1 MTKDQFWQM
10 GLSEGDK
17 EPSQDAAGPDRPHDY
32 CWYVIEH
39 INRGEVRRDY
49 QLPLEEAVRLYAGL
63 DSADKRLGVTR
74 DGIASVDLA
83 VSLDGQERLCDGWQ
97 RLDSFAR
104 DPVVAGAAELIRQ
117 TLEEQ
122 TVDAELYDL
131 CGMDPDEDQGP
142 SMNEMNL

>member
-17 EPSQDAAGPDRPHDY
+17 EPSHDAGPDEPHDY

-49 QLPLEEAVRLYAGL
+49 QLPLEEAARLYAGL
-63 DSADKRLGVTR
+63 DSADKRLGVTK

-83 VSLDGQERLCDGWQ
+83 VSLDGQERLYDDWQ

-104 DPVVAGAAELIRQ
+104 DPVVADATELIRQ

-131 CGMDPDEDQGP
+131 YGMDLDED
-142 SMNEMNL
+142 

>member
-1 MTKDQFWQM
+1 MIKDQFWQM
-10 GLSEGDK
+10 GLSERDK
-17 EPSQDAAGPDRPHDY
+17 EPSHDAGPDRPHDY

-49 QLPLEEAVRLYAGL
+49 QLPLEEAIRLYAGL
-63 DSADKRLGVTR
+63 DSADKRLGVTK
-74 DGIASVDLA
+74 DGIDSVDLA
-83 VSLDGQERLCDGWQ
+83 VSLNGQERLYDDWR

-122 TVDAELYDL
+122 TVDVELYDL
-131 CGMDPDEDQGP
+131 YGMDPDEDPGP
-142 SMNEMNL
+142 SMNEMSL